1 MSEQEMIMTVDRK
14 GNPLGPRPRSEI
26 HAKGL
31 WHETFHCFVYDPK
44 RDVVLLQQRSM
55 HKKDFPGMIDI
66 TAAGHLLANETV
78 EDGLRELE
86 EEIGLTCTFEQLIPL
101 GVQEEEFRDATLWDC
116 ERCHVFLAQSDQ
128 GMEAYVLQESEVQ
141 RLIAFSVEQFGR
153 IADGS
158 VNRIQDTAGEWFER
172 RRFVPHPAS
181 YWLHVR
187 QGIEHLREQ
196 RSH

>member
-1 MSEQEMIMTVDRK
+1 MTVDRN
-14 GNPLGPRPRSEI
+14 GNPLGPRPRSEV
-26 HAKGL
+26 HAQGL

-55 HKKDFPGMIDI
+55 QKKDFQGMIDI

-128 GMEAYVLQESEVQ
+128 TMEAYVLQESEVQ

-153 IADGS
+153 IADVS
-158 VNRIQDTAGEWFER
+158 IDRVQDMAGEWFER
-172 RRFVPHPAS
+172 HQFVPHPAS
-181 YWLHVR
+181 YWSHVG
-187 QGIEHLREQ
+187 QGIERLRE
-196 RSH
+196 RRTD